1 MNQFYEEA
9 LKEAQL
15 AYLKNEVPVG
25 CVVVSDDKIIGR
37 GHNQME
43 ILSDP
48 SAHGE
53 VLAIKEAAKTLG
65 TWRLD
70 GCILYVTLEPCLMC
84 SALIRKARISHVI
97 IGAIEPNE
105 GAFGSVVSINDLPP
119 RGRYINTTYLYDD
132 RSSTLLTNFFKQI
145 RREKQKKLT

>member
-1 MNQFYEEA
+1 MTLDKFYEEA
-9 LKEAQL
+9 FKEAEL

-25 CVVVSDDKIIGR
+25 CVVVLDDKIIGR

-43 ILSDP
+43 TLFDP

-53 VLAIKEAAKTLG
+53 VLAIKEAAKTLR

-84 SALIRKARISHVI
+84 SALIRKARISHVV
-97 IGAIEPNE
+97 IGSIEPNE

-119 RGRYINTTYLYDD
+119 RSNYIKTTYLYDK
-132 RSSTLLTNFFKQI
+132 RSSTLLTDFFKQI
-145 RREKQKKLT
+145 RREKSKK